1 MFIDNNFHLSYCSN
15 IHPGENWENT
25 YQSLKENLPKIKS
38 QFATKADFGVGLR
51 LSNKA
56 SEELGLHNNLQDFKT
71 WLRENGLYVFTMNG
85 FPYGNF
91 HGERVKDKV
100 HAPDWTTTE
109 RLEYTL
115 RLFEQLQF
123 LLPEGMEGG
132 ISTSPISYKYWHEGS
147 LEVQKTFEK
156 GAENMA
162 LVALKLF
169 KIENDTGK
177 YLHLDVEPEPD
188 GLLENTDEVLK
199 FYELFLLPA
208 AISTFAKE
216 GISKSRAE
224 ELLKRYITICYDVCH
239 FSLAFEE
246 PEKTFQSLKK
256 EGIRVGKIQISAA
269 LKVIWQNDGAEELW
283 NALKEFDEPTY
294 LHQVTEFQNGKV
306 KTYSDLPK
314 VLQSQVPFDEL
325 RAHFHVP
332 IFLERFGLLHSTQ
345 DHIVKTLNFLKSN
358 PLLTKHLEVETYTW
372 EVLPESLKIPIV
384 DSIVRELEWVKTKLE

>member
-1 MFIDNNFHLSYCSN
+1 MFIDSNFHLSYCSN
-15 IHPGENWENT
+15 IHPGENWEKT
-25 YQSLKENLPKIKS
+25 YQSLKEHLPKIKT
-38 QFATKADFGVGLR
+38 QFAANTDLGVGLR

-56 SEELGLHNNLQDFKT
+56 SEELGLSNNLRDFKT
-71 WLRENGLYVFTMNG
+71 WLSENGLYVFTMNG

-109 RLEYTL
+109 RLDYTL

-132 ISTSPISYKYWHEGS
+132 VSTSPISYKYWHEGA
-147 LEVQKTFEK
+147 LEVQKAFEK

-162 LVALKLF
+162 EVALKLF

-188 GLLENTDEVLK
+188 GLLENTEEVLK
-199 FYELFLLPA
+199 FYDLFLVPA

-216 GISKSRAE
+216 GISENKAE

-256 EGIRVGKIQISAA
+256 EGVRVGKIQISAA
-269 LKVIWQNDGAEELW
+269 LKVIWQKDRAEELW
-283 NALKEFDEPTY
+283 KALNEFDEPTY
-294 LHQVTEFQNGKV
+294 LHQVTELQNGTV

-314 VLQSQVPFDEL
+314 VLQSQEPFKEL

-345 DHIVKTLNFLKSN
+345 DHIVKTLDFLKSN

-372 EVLPESLKIPIV
+372 GVLPESLKIPIG
-384 DSIVRELEWVKTKLE
+384 DSIIRELEWVKTKLA